1 MSAMNKTFM
10 SLSLTLLMSG
20 AALSA
25 PKQQY
30 ELVNSYLDGSH
41 KVCVYGRAGSRGD
54 GMDDATQVVKI
65 GKHKTCLKFM
75 YF

>member
-1 MSAMNKTFM
+1 MKILITSL
-10 SLSLTLLMSG
+10 LSLTILASG

-30 ELVNSYLDGSH
+30 RLVESYLDGSH
-41 KVCVYGRAGSRGD
+41 KVCVYERTGSQRSK
-54 GMDDATQVVKI
+54 DATTQTVRI
-65 GKHKTCLKFM
+65 GKYKTCLKFM

>member
-1 MSAMNKTFM
+1 ML
-10 SLSLTLLMSG
+10 LSLTLLMSW

-30 ELVNSYLDGSH
+30 RLVESYLDGPY
-41 KVCVYGRAGSRGD
+41 KVCVYERTRIRGD
-54 GMDDATQVVKI
+54 SMDDDATQTVRI
-65 GKHKTCLKFM
+65 GKYKTCLKFM